1 MRREGARLPLLGVP
15 LEMGRVHRAL
25 LAARLPVL
33 WLVVAGVAA
42 RIAWHLEDPMLR
54 RP

>member
-15 LEMGRVHRAL
+15 PEMGRVHR
-25 LAARLPVL
+25 L